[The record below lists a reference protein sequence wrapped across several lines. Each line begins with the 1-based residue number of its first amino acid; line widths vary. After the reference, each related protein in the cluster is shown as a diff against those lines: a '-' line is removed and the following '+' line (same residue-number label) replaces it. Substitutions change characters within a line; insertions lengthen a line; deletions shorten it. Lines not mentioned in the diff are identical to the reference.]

1 MCLDANQAIAH
12 QKGETRCKIDE
23 ICFGSNVRAISI
35 YEEAGEDTGCSFVAP
50 RANVHTAIYTNSA
63 GHFKFPNKC
72 NSSNMIL
79 LELDALRK

>member
-35 YEEAGEDTGCSFVAP
+35 YEEAGEDTGCSFVAL
-50 RANVHTAIYTNSA
+50 RANVQSTRIRRATLSFRTNA
-63 GHFKFPNKC
+63 R
-72 NSSNMIL
+72 
-79 LELDALRK
+79 AQT

>member
-35 YEEAGEDTGCSFVAP
+35 YEEAGEDTGRSFVAL
-50 RANVHTAIYTNSA
+50 RANVQSTRIRRATLSFRTNAIART
-63 GHFKFPNKC
+63 
-72 NSSNMIL
+72 
-79 LELDALRK
+79 